1 VTHVNIQ
8 CDVCARLGPV
18 AAPLGT
24 NGGEVF
30 VVVLVVVVAVCG
42 VVELCRRIA
51 GKVRWATRVLFSV
64 KVHMTLDDVVGV
76 ARAVLV

>member
-1 VTHVNIQ
+1 MTHVNIQ
-8 CDVCARLGPV
+8 SDVCARLGPV
-18 AAPLGT
+18 AASLGT

-42 VVELCRRIA
+42 VVELGRRIA
-51 GKVRWATRVLFSV
+51 RKVRWATRVLFSV
-64 KVHMTLDDVVGV
+64 EADMALDDVVGV